1 MRKYLLLLPFLG
13 SWMFFSCSNNPSDK
27 TSLALQKYLSE
38 VFHTGIPDTLHYFV
52 LMPENGCKSCVK
64 QMYDF
69 AHEGSLASNVTCIH
83 LKRDVVNDVFSPI
96 ERATFLTGDFLDA
109 NNYDFFSG
117 GVVIYRTRLSQIDT
131 VIYPNSLNLTDVL
144 TSEGILKEETQ

>member
-1 MRKYLLLLPFLG
+1 MKKNLFQLLILTL
-13 SWMFFSCSNNPSDK
+13 WMFFSCSGNPPDK
-27 TSLALQKYLSE
+27 TSAELQKYLSE
-38 VFHTGIPDTLHYFV
+38 TFRIDIPDTLHYFIV
-52 LMPENGCKSCVK
+52 IPEQGCKSCVR
-64 QMYDF
+64 QVYDF
-69 AHEGSLASNVTCIH
+69 AHEGFLLPNVTCIH

-96 ERATFLTGDFLDA
+96 ERSTFLTGDFLDA